1 MSNPRGGGATAR
13 LRRTFRYP
21 NDSDSDGGE
30 PDAMDEQEQES
41 LIANLVAENTSRN
54 ETFRLGLLALPLLS
68 TLPYLIHMFASHRRG
83 APESAPSGSST
94 SANLVCLLALTSLL
108 ATAYLLHRLP
118 PTVTGIAP
126 LDAWTRSDDVRAAAR
141 DAGALLRSSSGR
153 GGARASRG
161 AGVLDDGRGG
171 GGRSPLD
178 MYLPYLNVVLVAM
191 VALLGLVAGR
201 GAGEFGVIGMGNLPA
216 LVYAVV
222 LISKVV
228 MGSVDPEKELSAL
241 KYRFKGA

>member
-126 LDAWTRSDDVRAAAR
+126 LDAWTRSDDGRGRTAAL
-141 DAGALLRSSSGR
+141 LLRSW
-153 GGARASRG
+153 GARASRG